1 MVTQGWYRASP
12 QQTRIRARRIGAVC
26 LVAAIG
32 ITVLLAVFTQL
43 ALIGIGLV
51 IGAVALLLAA
61 DRFPARTGK
70 GSAALARVQG
80 FRLFVATAQADQIKW
95 EEREQIFSAYLPFAM
110 VFGLAD
116 RWAKIFGDLGSV
128 QPDGS
133 PGLYWYTGSPGW
145 SFLAFNSSFNSF
157 AATTATSIT
166 STPPSASGASGFG
179 GGGFSGGGGGGGGGG
194 SW

>member
-1 MVTQGWYRASP
+1 M
-12 QQTRIRARRIGAVC
+12 
-26 LVAAIG
+26 AAIG
-32 ITVLLAVFTQL
+32 ITVLLAIFTQL

-116 RWAKIFGDLGSV
+116 RWAKIFGDLGSLSTRR
-128 QPDGS
+128 Q
-133 PGLYWYTGSPGW
+133 PGLYWYAGSPGW

-179 GGGFSGGGGGGGGGG
+179 GGGFSAAVVVAEVVAAPGDGLAD
-194 SW
+194 SATVPVISAQRPS